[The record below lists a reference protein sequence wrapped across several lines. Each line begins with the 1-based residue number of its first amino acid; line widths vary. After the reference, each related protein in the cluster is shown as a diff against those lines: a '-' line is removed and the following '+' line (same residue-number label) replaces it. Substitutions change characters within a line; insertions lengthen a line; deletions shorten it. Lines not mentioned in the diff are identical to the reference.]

1 MSNYHDYLK
10 QIEELTKKAETARR
24 EETTAVIADI
34 KQKIKQFNLTAADIG
49 LAAREPRANAKGTA
63 TKTAA
68 AKSGAPAK
76 AAGRKR
82 AGPGRPAGT
91 PSAQKGVKRRI
102 KYRGPDG
109 QAWSGVG
116 RKPIWVTEALA
127 AGRTLEDFAVQ

>member
-49 LAAREPRANAKGTA
+49 LAAREPRAAKG
-63 TKTAA
+63 AA
-68 AKSGAPAK
+68 AKAGPAKSGAPAK

-82 AGPGRPAGT
+82 GPGRPAGT
-91 PSAQKGVKRRI
+91 ASAQKGVKRRI
-102 KYRGPDG
+102 KYRGPAG

-116 RKPIWVTEALA
+116 RKPIWVAEALA
-127 AGRTLEDFAVQ
+127 AGRSLEDFAVQ